1 MNKEKKMP
9 QVSVIMPSYNK
20 EKYIGEA
27 IESIIRQTFSDWELI
42 IIDDCSTDHSV
53 EVIRSYQDD
62 RIRFYENSFN
72 IGIAENRNQ
81 GIALATGK
89 YIALLDADD
98 ISLPERLEKEIVF
111 LDEHPEIDVVFGGF
125 KEIDGEDIIRETYF
139 TPLKNPDYIK
149 ANLMIMDVI
158 PNGSCMYR
166 KDFIAQHDIR
176 YRDGYLGMDDYLFW
190 VECSLHGRISGMT
203 DVFLL
208 WRNTSNNGT
217 NVYKYSPEYRETRER
232 KYSEILSFALKENGF
247 QLNEEELDFYC
258 KVLSEYKYK
267 LQNEKEIQEWY
278 RLIRKICRQAE
289 GKENCWEVQK
299 VFKKQFGICLE
310 NSYLWD

>member
-72 IGIAENRNQ
+72 IGIAEIRNR

-98 ISLPERLEKEIVF
+98 ISLPERLEKEIAF
-111 LDEHPEIDVVFGGF
+111 LDEYPEVDVVFGGF
-125 KEIDGEDIIRETYF
+125 KEIDGEGIIRETYF

-166 KDFIAQHDIR
+166 KDFIVQHGIR

-247 QLNEEELDFYC
+247 QLNEKELDFYC

-289 GKENCWEVQK
+289 GKKNCWEVQK